1 MKRYLRAN
9 LSQNYSV
16 RYNIRFN
23 WKYRT
28 ADIGRS
34 KNGRATKSWI
44 NHEGIGVTCRKCDQN
59 LMILIAIFL
68 AASCHKPV
76 LSLRSRSWNSWTNS
90 THGSN
95 SDVKCCKS
103 LCTWSLYDRVCSF
116 HCSKRWWLVS
126 IGRYVHSTRAYRYG
140 FSTSKVSHVDNRIV
154 VTAKNMCN
162 SPLFFCFCRIT
173 FIRFW
178 CCIA

>member
-1 MKRYLRAN
+1 MH
-9 LSQNYSV
+9 V
-16 RYNIRFN
+16 
-23 WKYRT
+23 T
-28 ADIGRS
+28 ADRYES
-34 KNGRATKSWI
+34 SPFAAMKAANSVKTYWRTKWI
-44 NHEGIGVTCRKCDQN
+44 YSRLDIGVTSSMRP
-59 LMILIAIFL
+59 ILNPPLAKARIA
-68 AASCHKPV
+68 A
-76 LSLRSRSWNSWTNS
+76 RSWNSWTNS

-178 CCIA
+178 GCIA